1 MEAEEKTVGD
11 DLSEAVQEASSLHS
25 EREGVVAEK
34 RVVERALRELNTK
47 IKAVSGQV
55 RDKESEKELLETTR
69 DNCIA
74 M

>member
-11 DLSEAVQEASSLHS
+11 DLGVAVQEASSLHS

-34 RVVERALRELNTK
+34 RVVERALHELNNK
-47 IKAVSGQV
+47 IKAVSGQIK
-55 RDKESEKELLETTR
+55 DKESEKRLLETTR